1 MDDYYIGEIRLF
13 AFNYAPVDWAACDGT
28 LLSIRDFAALYSVIG
43 TTYGGDGKA
52 TFALPDLR
60 GLVSRGT
67 TDAAQIGKVVGSPT
81 VTLQDQHMPLHT
93 HLAFANSTRP
103 AGESAGDK
111 LPARFVVGG
120 NNAYRESTS
129 DLSLVSLSP
138 LTVGPACTSGAHNN
152 MQPYLPLNFCI
163 ALQYGEFPPRP

>member
-1 MDDYYIGEIRLF
+1 MDDYYIGEIRLY
-13 AFNYAPVDWAACDGT
+13 AFNYAPVDWAVCDGT
-28 LLSIRDFAALYSVIG
+28 ILQIRFFPELYAVIG
-43 TTYGGDGKA
+43 TTYGGDGRT
-52 TFALPDLR
+52 TFAVPDLR

-67 TDAAQIGKVVGSPT
+67 TEAAQIGKVEGSPT

-93 HLAFANSTRP
+93 HTAYVNSTRP
-103 AGESAGDK
+103 AGDSASDK

-120 NNAYRESTS
+120 NNAYRENTS

-138 LTVGPACTSGAHNN
+138 LTVGPACTGGAHNN

-163 ALQYGEFPPRP
+163 AIKNGEFPPRP